1 MFKAVAASIAELVS
15 AYPTSGGL
23 YSASAFLVPRAARP
37 LTGYLI
43 GWLNLLGQVSGVAS
57 TEFSISRFIWAAVV
71 ISKDGDYEVTNAK
84 LWGLYAGLLVLHG
97 AINCL
102 PTGYLS
108 KITTSFVFINLGT
121 VLAVCIALGIK
132 TENKHPPSYI
142 FGNVF
147 NESGWSSPGLAFL
160 LGLLSVQWTMTD
172 YGAFAASMR
181 NCVLTRPRCNGSH
194 QRRSQEGCHC
204 RACRHLRSGRRHWH
218 LRLLLQYRPW

>member
-1 MFKAVAASIAELVS
+1 MNTRKEPSGKLMFMPVAASIAELVS

-102 PTGYLS
+102 PTGS
-108 KITTSFVFINLGT
+108 RPASSSSTS
-121 VLAVCIALGIK
+121 ARSWPSAL
-132 TENKHPPSYI
+132 
-142 FGNVF
+142 
-147 NESGWSSPGLAFL
+147 L
-160 LGLLSVQWTMTD
+160 LGSRRKTSILPATYSATCSTSRA
-172 YGAFAASMR
+172 GARLASLFSWAS
-181 NCVLTRPRCNGSH
+181 CPC
-194 QRRSQEGCHC
+194 
-204 RACRHLRSGRRHWH
+204 SG
-218 LRLLLQYRPW
+218 P